1 MAVMTFLF
9 VFTNICWP
17 RWIKINQISDFS
29 RFFKVQKI
37 QNAGLS
43 VDTTKVAHQQY
54 YLTDNVLVDLSS
66 KNGNSIDTRIPK
78 ITGDKTK

>member
-1 MAVMTFLF
+1 MILVDFL
-9 VFTNICWP
+9 
-17 RWIKINQISDFS
+17 RYK
-29 RFFKVQKI
+29 KI

-43 VDTTKVAHQQY
+43 TDATKVAHQQY
-54 YLTDNVLVDLSS
+54 NLTDSVLVDLGS